1 MNSIDIEA
9 FKSFDA
15 NLGSTLQRFQEYA
28 ERLKLLFH
36 LVFRKAD
43 GTTHS
48 PSDGETKSI
57 LLFKGGKDI
66 KELFQHGLIKI

>member
-15 NLGSTLQRFQEYA
+15 NPGSTLQRFQEYA

-43 GTTHS
+43 G
-48 PSDGETKSI
+48 ETKSI